1 MTLEMISVNSRAIR
15 AIGYDQPAQ
24 RLRITFEQGDSYD
37 FCGVPVHVYEGLM
50 RAPSKG
56 AYYNDHIRDR
66 YQCF

>member
-1 MTLEMISVNSRAIR
+1 MEMIQVNSRAIR
-15 AIGYDQPAQ
+15 AIGYDQSTQ

-50 RAPSKG
+50 TAFSKG
-56 AYYNDHIRDR
+56 TYYNNHIRDR